1 MKCKG
6 CTGDLPKEMLDS
18 ESRLC
23 HLCDP
28 KVNRE
33 MADNSH
39 IQYLSTNS
47 KERKETPIYSG
58 VFKYF
63 PKTIV
68 AVAQQSQI
76 GHEKHYNKDDPMEY
90 DPSKS
95 PDDADALL
103 RHVLDYLACE
113 KSGDV
118 QGMREAAMAIAWRG
132 WAFSEKILDKC
143 DGVK

>member
-33 MADNSH
+33 MADNNH

-63 PKTIV
+63 PKTII
-68 AVAQQSQI
+68 AIAQQSQA
-76 GHEKHYNKDDPMEY
+76 GHDQHYDKDEPLHWNRA
-90 DPSKS
+90 KS
-95 PDDADALL
+95 GDDADALL
-103 RHVLDYLACE
+103 RHCLDLIAAE
-113 KSGDV
+113 LSNDIEA
-118 QGMREAAMAIAWRG
+118 MREAVGAIAWR
-132 WAFSEKILDKC
+132 ACAVSEKILDKC